1 MNNKIYKHIIKITSS
16 SNILKEIEEIEKLY
30 QNDMTLI
37 IDNDIYYFEDKDN
50 NIVKF
55 DSEQEFIN
63 QFRKH
68 KGAIRLYRKLLSTEQ
83 SLIRDCIKLYDKNLD
98 KALQI
103 YKTGIGFDNTD
114 DPNNVINEEI
124 IRTRFYPI
132 AYCEYIVYMLDD
144 NIIYH
149 NYNKDEIFSYDDNNK
164 IQGIFALSRID
175 KAIWNKYIPS
185 NVKGNEDYLWMVAHK
200 NMIEELLSRRY

>member
-1 MNNKIYKHIIKITSS
+1 MNNKIYKRIIKITSS
-16 SNILKEIEEIEKLY
+16 SSILKEIEEIEKLY
-30 QNDMTLI
+30 QNNMRLI
-37 IDNDIYYFEDKDN
+37 IDNDIYYFEDKNN

-55 DSEQEFIN
+55 KSEQEFIK
-63 QFRKH
+63 QFRIH
-68 KGAIRLYRKLLSTEQ
+68 KGALRLYRKLLSDEQ
-83 SLIRDCIKLYDKNLD
+83 RLIRDCIKLCDKDLD

-103 YKTGIGFDNTD
+103 YKTGIDYSDTY
-114 DPNNVINEEI
+114 DPMSTINEEI
-124 IRTRFYPI
+124 IKTRLYPV

-149 NYNKDEIFSYDDNNK
+149 NYSKNEVFSYDSDNK

-185 NVKGNEDYLWMVAHK
+185 NVKGNEDYLWTVAHK
-200 NMIEELLSRRY
+200 NMIKELLSRRY

>member
-1 MNNKIYKHIIKITSS
+1 MNNKIYKRIIKITSS
-16 SNILKEIEEIEKLY
+16 SSILKEIEEIEKLY
-30 QNDMTLI
+30 QNNMRLI
-37 IDNDIYYFEDKDN
+37 IDNDIYYFEDKNN

-55 DSEQEFIN
+55 NSEQEFIK
-63 QFRKH
+63 QFRIH
-68 KGAIRLYRKLLSTEQ
+68 KGALRLYRKLLSDEQ
-83 SLIRDCIKLYDKNLD
+83 RLIRDCIKLCDKDLD

-103 YKTGIGFDNTD
+103 YKTGIGYSDTY
-114 DPNNVINEEI
+114 DPMSVINEEI
-124 IRTRFYPI
+124 IKTRLYPV
-132 AYCEYIVYMLDD
+132 AYCEYIVYMLDN

-149 NYNKDEIFSYDDNNK
+149 NYSKNEVFSYDNDNK

-185 NVKGNEDYLWMVAHK
+185 NVKGKEDYLWTIAHK